1 MIQVL
6 FIHHFQSILS
16 YSNNSILNGP
26 YRPHANDYRKIK
38 LKNAFPFTI
47 SLFFDNE
54 VEYGKDSVIGDY
66 LGTRILKSNF
76 ELSSDIVIIVLTV
89 LMSSICM
96 CCNFECDR

>member
-6 FIHHFQSILS
+6 LIYHIQSILP

-54 VEYGKDSVIGDY
+54 AEFGKDSVIGDY
-66 LGTRILKSNF
+66 LGKC
-76 ELSSDIVIIVLTV
+76 V
-89 LMSSICM
+89 LMSI
-96 CCNFECDR
+96 FERYLSLLF